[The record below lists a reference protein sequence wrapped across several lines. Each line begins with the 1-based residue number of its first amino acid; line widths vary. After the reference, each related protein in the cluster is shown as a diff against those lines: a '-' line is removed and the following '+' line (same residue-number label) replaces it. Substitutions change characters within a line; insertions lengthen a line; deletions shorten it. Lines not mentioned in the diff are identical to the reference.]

1 MSLWSLCFVDAV
13 YPHASE
19 LELTILL
26 TGVSCSMGVDNKG
39 RSRAGQARY
48 LLCSNDKVEEGK
60 GKSEVSNF
68 ATGVRPLLRFLYLA
82 IDMEDSP

>member
-1 MSLWSLCFVDAV
+1 
-13 YPHASE
+13 
-19 LELTILL
+19 
-26 TGVSCSMGVDNKG
+26 
-39 RSRAGQARY
+39 
-48 LLCSNDKVEEGK
+48 VEEGK